1 MFLQSAMLNGKEWNK
16 SWFSHQDMVKGG
28 KLELV
33 MGEFPHKVWASL
45 PESIPP
51 SFEMVEN

>member
-33 MGEFPHKVWASL
+33 MGEFPNKVWASL